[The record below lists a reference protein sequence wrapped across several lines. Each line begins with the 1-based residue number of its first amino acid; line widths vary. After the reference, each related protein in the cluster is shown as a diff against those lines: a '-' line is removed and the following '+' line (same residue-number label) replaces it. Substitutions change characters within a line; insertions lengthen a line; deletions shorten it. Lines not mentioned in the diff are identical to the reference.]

1 MTVKCQICNT
11 EYKHCPE
18 CDKANSYRKVAD
30 TPVCYKI
37 YMVLYELRT
46 GIIDD
51 AKAKEELATIG
62 VTEKTLNNFKL
73 IEAIRNR
80 IAEIVKEEP
89 VVITVESEEVE
100 EEIKAFRKSKK
111 ENK

>member
-46 GIIDD
+46 GIIDNV
-51 AKAKEELATIG
+51 KAKEEFAAIG
-62 VTEKTLNNFKL
+62 VTEKTLRNFKL
-73 IEAIRNR
+73 IEAVHNR

-89 VVITVESEEVE
+89 VIIAVETE
-100 EEIKAFRKSKK
+100 EEIKTFRKSKK

>member
-30 TPVCYKI
+30 NPTCYKI

-46 GIIDD
+46 GIIDN
-51 AKAKEELATIG
+51 ARAKEELATIG
-62 VTEKTLNNFKL
+62 VTTKTLRNFKL
-73 IEAIRNR
+73 IDAVYDR
-80 IAEIVKEEP
+80 IAEIVKEE
-89 VVITVESEEVE
+89 TVEVTVKSEEAEDEV
-100 EEIKAFRKSKK
+100 KTFKKFKK